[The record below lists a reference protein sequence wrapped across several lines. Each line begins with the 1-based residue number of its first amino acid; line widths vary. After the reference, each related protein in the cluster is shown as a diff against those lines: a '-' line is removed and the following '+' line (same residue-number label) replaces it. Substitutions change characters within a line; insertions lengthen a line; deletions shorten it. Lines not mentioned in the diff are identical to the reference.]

1 MNWKISKNI
10 AKADQK
16 FEIIKETLTLFFQPP
31 FLHNMWYLQQQQQVN
46 IIVATMASKN
56 QYCGPTQGWKHHQR
70 QRFGNEW
77 YLYQTIVFEYTVN
90 LYDVFLYLGV
100 M

>member
-1 MNWKISKNI
+1 
-10 AKADQK
+10 
-16 FEIIKETLTLFFQPP
+16 
-31 FLHNMWYLQQQQQVN
+31 MWYLQQQQQVN

-77 YLYQTIVFEYTVN
+77 YLYQTILFEYTVN

-100 M
+100 IQFCQIATKEHIIQQMEDNDIMMEWGQQKRG